1 MAQPPLRLDALEIV
15 GDSGVGTRL
24 IHSDATT
31 GEFLFSDAV
40 VSARKLAEI
49 VGLQGVDGVI
59 ICGSGDGVSKD
70 ANNNPITTVQA
81 AFAAVPTAASATN
94 PWLIL
99 VMPGVYIEDVYAD
112 RDGVH
117 LRGLGNVVIRN
128 ATSND
133 TLTILEGPFSVP
145 RRVTFEGVRFENTD
159 VSSACV
165 TVTSA
170 LYATGTITVSNVTL
184 AGDTVSIAGITLAA
198 IASGVPVAGEFLIGA
213 TFDDTAT
220 NLTTAI
226 NDPINTPLDTTV
238 KAFVS
243 GSVITLRAQVPGLAG
258 NAITMA
264 TSVPATF
271 VLSGATL
278 AGGVDSAAG
287 STVANDRIA
296 FLNCDLVPS
305 GATGQ
310 YMNLASINNI
320 YVQGGDSTGS
330 STGATW
336 ICHEC
341 ARLEVVGTGNVSRF
355 DLRYDSGGT
364 LPFIATSS
372 YVLRDLTAS
381 AAVTV
386 TFVGVVGSLEARSSR
401 LSTAFTLSGGAA
413 LVVGSEVSGSTTVG
427 GGGAL
432 TAQNSSLGTLN
443 VTGASSA
450 TLTNCTRSTL
460 TGDATSTVAET
471 LSVGSLAFAAAPA
484 ATYTFPVP
492 QPDAAYNVHLD
503 STILPAA
510 VTDIPV
516 VTSRA
521 AASFTVT
528 FGAPQTTTVGF
539 TVTR

>member
-1 MAQPPLRLDALEIV
+1 MAQPPLKLDALEIV
-15 GDSGVGTRL
+15 GDSGVGVRL
-24 IHSDATT
+24 IESDATT
-31 GEFLFSDAV
+31 GELLFSDAV

-49 VGLQGVDGVI
+49 IGLQGVDGVI
-59 ICGSGDGVSKD
+59 VCGSGDGVSKD
-70 ANNNPITTVQA
+70 ADNNPITTLQA
-81 AFAAVPTAASATN
+81 AFAAVPTSASASN

-99 VMPGVYIEDVYAD
+99 LMPGVYIEDVYAD
-112 RDGVH
+112 RDGVQV
-117 LRGLGNVVIRN
+117 RGLGNVIVRN
-128 ATSND
+128 ATAND

-170 LYATGTITVSNVTL
+170 LYATGTITVSDVTL
-184 AGDTVSIAGITLAA
+184 AGDTVSIAGITLTA
-198 IASGVPVAGEFLIGA
+198 IASGVPVAGEFLLGA
-213 TFDDTAT
+213 TFIDTAT

-238 KAFVS
+238 KAFSS
-243 GSVITLRAQVPGLAG
+243 GPVITLRAQVPGLAG

-287 STVANDRIA
+287 STVANDHIA
-296 FLNCDLVPS
+296 FLNCDFVPA
-305 GATGQ
+305 GVTGQ

-320 YVQGGDSTGS
+320 YVQGGDCAGS
-330 STGATW
+330 STGATL

-341 ARLEVVGTGNVSRF
+341 ARFEVVGLGNVSRI

-364 LPFIATSS
+364 LPSIATST
-372 YVLRDLTAS
+372 YTLRDMTVS
-381 AAVTV
+381 TAVTA
-386 TFVGVVGSLEARSSR
+386 TFVGVVGSLDVRSSR
-401 LSTAFTLSGGAA
+401 LSAAFTLSGGTA
-413 LVVGSEVSGSTTVG
+413 LIANSDVSTSTTVG

-432 TAQNSSLGTLN
+432 TAQNSSLGALD
-443 VTGASSA
+443 VTGSSAA
-450 TLTNCTRSTL
+450 TLTNCTRGTL
-460 TGDATSTVAET
+460 TGDGTSTVAET

-484 ATYTFPVP
+484 ATFTFPVP
-492 QPDAAYNVHLD
+492 QPDAAYTVHLD
-503 STILPAA
+503 SAILPGA
-510 VTDIPV
+510 VADIPV
-516 VTSRA
+516 VTSRS